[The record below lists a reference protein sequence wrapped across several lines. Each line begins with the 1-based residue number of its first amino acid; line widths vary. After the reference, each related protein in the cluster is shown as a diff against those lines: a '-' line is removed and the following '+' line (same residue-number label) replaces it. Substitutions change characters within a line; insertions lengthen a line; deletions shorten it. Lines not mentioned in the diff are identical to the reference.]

1 MALTGKK
8 RAFADALKAGK
19 SNKDAAIAA
28 GYSAKT
34 ASPAGSRMA
43 KDKDVVAFLAG
54 KPVLVADVLTTQR
67 DGTKHPDAP
76 PNWPFGTEPPK
87 VDGQAVD
94 LPRKRLTAR
103 EYLEQLVN
111 DEEADDKLRL
121 DAAKRLIE
129 FQEPKPVALGKKEAK
144 DQAAGRVAGKFSAAA
159 PPKLVA
165 AGGKKV

>member
-19 SNKDAAIAA
+19 SNKEAAISA
-28 GYSAKT
+28 GYSVKT
-34 ASPAGSRMA
+34 AAQAGSRMA
-43 KDKDVVAFLAG
+43 KDRDVVAFLAG

-87 VDGQAVD
+87 GEGQSGA
-94 LPRKRLTAR
+94 PEKKLTAR
-103 EYLEQLVN
+103 EYLELLVN
-111 DEEADDKLRL
+111 DKKADDKLRL

-144 DQAAGRVAGKFSAAA
+144 DQAAGRVAGKFAAGA